1 MLLRTEGPIIISLRS
16 FFGQGINIGNVATC
30 EIRFKHDTFYWYPY
44 HAEENQVQHL
54 KENGS
59 ITPS

>member
-1 MLLRTEGPIIISLRS
+1 MLLRMEGPIIISLRS
-16 FFGQGINIGNVATC
+16 FFGQGIEHWQCGHLWNS
-30 EIRFKHDTFYWYPY
+30 FKHDTFHLYPY